1 MPGLLLPI
9 HCFCD
14 PKELTYKLLSMTYL
28 KKHIGNM
35 RYLAACLLVLLA
47 LSGCREGLAPVTGA
61 EIIAGT
67 TLITDIVKDITDV
80 KVEAYTL
87 LPSTSCPSQFDMKPH
102 DITQLQQAKLVLL
115 HGWQL
120 NLANIRRTLEAAKV
134 PEVKQRIIDVSG
146 NWMVPG
152 VQKEAVGK
160 ILDILIDYTPQS
172 ASLFRERAAV
182 RVAAIEAAG
191 AAARKALPPETA
203 AGVAVLCHE
212 MQAPFLKWAGYAVA
226 GTFNRP
232 EDWSVADAEALVKRG
247 REHPVGLVVDNLQS
261 GGLAMSMTLAG
272 DIGAAYVMLSNFP
285 GGFPDT
291 PTWQEAF
298 EENIRRL
305 RKATV
310 EAFVP

>member
-1 MPGLLLPI
+1 MTFLRKHTGDLRYLLYGLLVI
-9 HCFCD
+9 
-14 PKELTYKLLSMTYL
+14 
-28 KKHIGNM
+28 
-35 RYLAACLLVLLA
+35 VA
-47 LSGCREGLAPVTGA
+47 LSGCSEKHSPIAGA

-67 TLITDIVKDITDV
+67 TLITDIVKDISDL

-102 DITQLQQAKLVLL
+102 DITQLQQAELVLL

-120 NLANIRRTLEAAKV
+120 NLANIRRTLEAAQV
-134 PEVKQRIIDVSG
+134 PENKRRIIDVTG
-146 NWMVPG
+146 NWMVPE
-152 VQKEAVGK
+152 VQKEAVEK
-160 ILDILIDYTPQS
+160 TRDILAEYAPQS

-182 RVAAIEAAG
+182 RVASIEAAG
-191 AAARKALPPETA
+191 AAAREALPPETA
-203 AGVAVLCHE
+203 AGITVFCHE
-212 MQAPFLKWAGYAVA
+212 MQAPFLKWAGYAVV

-232 EDWSVADAEALVKRG
+232 EDWSVADAEAMVKKG
-247 REHPVGLVVDNLQS
+247 QEHPVGLVVDNLQS

-272 DIGAAYVMLSNFP
+272 DIGAAYVVLSNFP

-291 PTWQEAF
+291 PTWQAAF

-310 EAFVP
+310 EAPVP